1 MVKNSNS
8 IKNHEDFGNDPLMS
22 IVPLEKDHLKIHYVD
37 YNFEDGSF
45 IKEIEINNDGY
56 LLEEILKI
64 F

>member
-1 MVKNSNS
+1 
-8 IKNHEDFGNDPLMS
+8 MS

-56 LLEEILKI
+56 LLEEIPENFLGI
-64 F
+64 NADLATELW